1 MSSKAHPAA
10 PAPAPA
16 APARLEASNAR
27 CSLSLTLP
35 PPGVCYPGQTLHPVL
50 RFKGDTRYDKLSL
63 RLKADSPLRVW
74 GKDRWQAG
82 AVASATLGGGGGV
95 PVTNLERYL
104 FIDEDIPL
112 TSSGRHEVGDHKKG
126 GSAQEASPQDGV
138 YEFVV
143 PYPPG
148 RQLLPAL
155 PAVEG
160 FTDGAQASVS
170 WRLEFEGDRHGWY
183 RTNDKLHLELP
194 VVMPV
199 RVPPDSLDVQTVKGL
214 KYQGHDRQNLTIA
227 ARLVCDP
234 PQHADATLHYR
245 LTLNPTNDI
254 TRSMLDSALSASA
267 TSPVKPTASLARQ
280 VRTSPIKAENGQ
292 DFDWA
297 ATRVAGGTLE
307 REHGGEQQGSPGE
320 LAWVGQ
326 LVVPHGHHTVQSQHL
341 DVNYIL
347 NCHLRSS
354 LFPSGD
360 LHLSLPVLLPSAP
373 AGLTAQREAELAA
386 EAPEASG
393 SALPPYEP

>member
-1 MSSKAHPAA
+1 
-10 PAPAPA
+10 
-16 APARLEASNAR
+16 
-27 CSLSLTLP
+27 
-35 PPGVCYPGQTLHPVL
+35 
-50 RFKGDTRYDKLSL
+50 
-63 RLKADSPLRVW
+63 
-74 GKDRWQAG
+74 
-82 AVASATLGGGGGV
+82 
-95 PVTNLERYL
+95 
-104 FIDEDIPL
+104 
-112 TSSGRHEVGDHKKG
+112 
-126 GSAQEASPQDGV
+126 
-138 YEFVV
+138 
-143 PYPPG
+143 
-148 RQLLPAL
+148 
-155 PAVEG
+155 
-160 FTDGAQASVS
+160 
-170 WRLEFEGDRHGWY
+170 
-183 RTNDKLHLELP
+183 
-194 VVMPV
+194 
-199 RVPPDSLDVQTVKGL
+199 
-214 KYQGHDRQNLTIA
+214 
-227 ARLVCDP
+227 
-234 PQHADATLHYR
+234 
-245 LTLNPTNDI
+245 
-254 TRSMLDSALSASA
+254 MLDSALSASA

-341 DVNYIL
+341 DVNVRSDPFPSSCQSARTGSLIRLESMLQYIL